1 MIFKTP
7 NAITNNAPTAISK
20 PFFLVISSPLTSSVI
35 PGKEPI
41 KKPANTHIKTNIK
54 YSKA

>member
-1 MIFKTP
+1 MMFKTP
-7 NAITNNAPTAISK
+7 SAITNNAPIAISK
-20 PFFLVISSPLTSSVI
+20 PFFLVIFSPLTSSVI